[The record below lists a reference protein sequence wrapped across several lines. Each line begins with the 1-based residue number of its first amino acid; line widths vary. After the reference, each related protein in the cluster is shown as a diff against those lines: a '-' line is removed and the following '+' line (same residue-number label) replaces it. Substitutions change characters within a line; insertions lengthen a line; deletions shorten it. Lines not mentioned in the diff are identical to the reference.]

1 MRVLSWNCRGLG
13 NPFAVLQCQKKAK
26 EYSPNILFL
35 METKLDIGKRLDVL
49 RKCDFLNGWEVPREG
64 LSRGLLLGWSPEQK
78 LTIQYSSRH
87 MIHSEIL
94 DHKGT
99 PLSITFIYGQPDHT
113 KREEVWI
120 ELKHLRHIARTNWLC
135 IGDFNQILSHDDKFA
150 FDSKKIIGSDLF
162 QQILSELELCE
173 LEAKGKKYTWMNQ
186 RENESFVMEKL
197 DRAFAI
203 VDWINSCP
211 QYTLHNH
218 PIIRSDH
225 GAILLNLE
233 NKHPFRR
240 SPFKFEKMW
249 VNHNECQ
256 HVVQNA

>member
-1 MRVLSWNCRGLG
+1 
-13 NPFAVLQCQKKAK
+13 
-26 EYSPNILFL
+26 
-35 METKLDIGKRLDVL
+35 METKLDIGKGLDVL